1 MGTDSVGKVEVL
13 TGTPCVATEVAGVA
27 NSTPPKKAFHRCAH
41 GDRKLLGSRTIYR
54 KRLGLILE
62 DKKKREG
69 DMKIKVTFFF
79 FLGE

>member
-1 MGTDSVGKVEVL
+1 MGTGSVGEVEVS
-13 TGTPCVATEVAGVA
+13 TGTPCILAEVAGVA

-62 DKKKREG
+62 DKKKGGKE
-69 DMKIKVTFFF
+69 I
-79 FLGE
+79 